1 MTLQQMRYVI
11 EIAERGSMNE
21 AAKNLFMSQPSLSA
35 SIKDLEDEIDIT
47 IFRRS
52 NKGIELTPEGSEFL
66 GYVRQILDQYALMED
81 HYHGRNDPDKK
92 FYVSAQHYTFAVEAF
107 SNAVL
112 KAGIDEYD
120 FAIYETRTHEVI
132 SNVKNMR
139 SELGI
144 LYLNDFNERILKNDL
159 AENNLV
165 FTELFSCNTYVYLSA
180 EHPLAKKKK
189 ISFKELDEYPCLSFD
204 QGEKNSFYY
213 AEEVLSTYPYKKLI
227 HVNDRATALNM
238 MTLLNAYTLC
248 SGVICKQLNGTGYA
262 AIPLESDEVMHIGYI
277 KRSDAKLSDIAKIF
291 IKEMKKY
298 GSKKG

>member
-21 AAKNLFMSQPSLSA
+21 AAKSLFMSQPSLSA
-35 SIKDLEDEIDIT
+35 SIKELEDEIDIT
-47 IFRRS
+47 VFRRS

-81 HYHGRNDPDKK
+81 HYQGRTLSDKK

-144 LYLNDFNERILKNDL
+144 LYLNDFNERILQNDL

-165 FTELFSCNTYVYLSA
+165 FTELFTCNTYVYLSA
-180 EHPLAKKKK
+180 DHPLAGKKK
-189 ISFKELDEYPCLSFD
+189 ISFKELDDYPCLSFN

-262 AIPLESDEVMHIGYI
+262 AIPLESDEIMHIGYI
-277 KRSDAKLSDIAKIF
+277 KRNDAKLSDIAKIF

-298 GSKKG
+298 GGKKG

>member
-35 SIKDLEDEIDIT
+35 SIKDLEDEINIT

-66 GYVRQILDQYALMED
+66 GYVRQILDQYSLMED
-81 HYHGRNDPDKK
+81 HYLGRNDPEKK

-120 FAIYETRTHEVI
+120 FAIYETRTHEII

-144 LYLNDFNERILKNDL
+144 LYLNDFNERVLLNDIT
-159 AENNLV
+159 ENNLV
-165 FTELFSCNTYVYLSA
+165 FTELFSCKTYVYLGA
-180 EHPLAKKKK
+180 DHPLAKKKK

-248 SGVICKQLNGTGYA
+248 SGVICRQLNGTGYVA
-262 AIPLESDEVMHIGYI
+262 LPLESDEVMRIGYI

-298 GSKKG
+298 GGKKG